1 MDARDVDLFL
11 DRDFGVLEVLIRLV
25 LIAPF
30 PVPDVIA
37 FLIVTDFCR
46 AGFESL
52 EWIDDNRKRVGSDQP
67 SVVDTTVTLRSA
79 GDTVVRT
86 ATERRVSRDARRSSG
101 GQGVTVDLPLTDV
114 APGPYVLDVEAR
126 VARLDPVRRR
136 IPIRVTGTAAR

>member
-1 MDARDVDLFL
+1 MTEAIAWQDD
-11 DRDFGVLEVLIRLV
+11 VLIL
-25 LIAPF
+25 L
-30 PVPDVIA
+30 
-37 FLIVTDFCR
+37 
-46 AGFESL
+46 
-52 EWIDDNRKRVGSDQP
+52 DQRQLP
-67 SVVDTTVTLRSA
+67 AVVEYVHCRSA